1 MSHRSRIRWFR
12 RLAVGLAFAAFA
24 APAAA
29 RPDAQGG
36 AVQPVDPYLTDV
48 FVRPGEAQPGPDG
61 GVAVGASA
69 VDAAAVRQAQ
79 PADSGWSPQRSDA
92 VALGI
97 GILGLA
103 LGLGLAVGY
112 ARRPRIA
119 GL

>member
-1 MSHRSRIRWFR
+1 MSHRSRIRWYR

-36 AVQPVDPYLTDV
+36 AAGPADPYLTDV

-61 GVAVGASA
+61 VAAIGTSA
-69 VDAAAVRQAQ
+69 VDAAAVRQAE
-79 PADSGWSPQRSDA
+79 PVDNGWAPPRSAA